1 MPRANSRPSLDILIQ
16 CPGSH
21 GVIPDHVHEQASAL
35 HDLGIKVLVLC
46 CPAYIR
52 SRAAAYPTH
61 PCMLEGATTVRT
73 NALSRKL
80 GKAFQTIRNQFR
92 FAWEVFKNRP
102 TLVLTA
108 SHVDSQSP
116 VWVWPHLV
124 MIFLHKTIYA
134 MNLHFAQRDHHL
146 GPKWWQKLG
155 GHLAFKPFRIAV
167 AHKRLPAPSPLPKFI
182 RAVEVPIGPEKT
194 VQIRENPK
202 KIRKQ
207 WKIPRGK
214 QVFLAFGHIR
224 NHKNLDLVIRAL
236 LENPQAALVILGR
249 VSNHRDRPLKYYQM
263 LADDLGL
270 SKRVH
275 ISDEF
280 VPDEKRKSY
289 FEAADFIVSTYSGG
303 FHSQSATL
311 ATAAQARRHV
321 LAASG
326 TSPMRD
332 LVEHFGLGV
341 FVEPDSSEAVANGMA
356 TLLHGDLPEANWEGF
371 EAHATWQT
379 NVTRILEAAS
389 DIVAG
394 RPTPVRQFEG
404 LEDEA
409 VPRPT
414 LLSAK
419 AQRPAKPQKVPQ
431 AKKIVAPE
439 ARPVA
444 RKKTVKRLPP
454 SKPAAV
460 PAEPVLARE
469 NTAKPEPRPATR
481 KKPATRLAASKPAP
495 APADAEL
502 VRKKPA
508 SPAPVAAAE
517 NPQTVFPGFETV
529 AESPVKTPAKVQ
541 GVNGRAP
548 KADKPT
554 IEEKPQ
560 TRRGRKPRSRVSSR
574 DSSVELE
581 PAGAIAV

>member
-1 MPRANSRPSLDILIQ
+1 MPRAHSRPSLDILIQ

-116 VWVWPHLV
+116 VWVWPHLM

-194 VQIRENPK
+194 IQIRENPK

-303 FHSQSATL
+303 FHSQTATL

-341 FVEPDSSEAVANGMA
+341 FVEPDSSEAVADGMA
-356 TLLHGDLPEANWEGF
+356 TLLHGELPEANWEGF
-371 EAHATWQT
+371 ETHATWQT
-379 NVTRILEAAS
+379 NVTRLLEAAA
-389 DIVAG
+389 DFVAG

-404 LEDEA
+404 FEDEA

-419 AQRPAKPQKVPQ
+419 AQLPAKPQKVPP
-431 AKKIVAPE
+431 AKKIVSP
-439 ARPVA
+439 
-444 RKKTVKRLPP
+444 K
-454 SKPAAV
+454 
-460 PAEPVLARE
+460 
-469 NTAKPEPRPATR
+469 PRPAAR
-481 KKPATRLAASKPAP
+481 KKPAKRLAASKPEP
-495 APADAEL
+495 APAEAEL
-502 VRKKPA
+502 VREKPA
-508 SPAPVAAAE
+508 SPAPVAGVE
-517 NPQTVFPGFETV
+517 NPQAVFPGFETV
-529 AESPVKTPAKVQ
+529 AESPAKTPAKVK
-541 GVNGRAP
+541 GVNGRTP

-554 IEEKPQ
+554 IEKKPK
-560 TRRGRKPRSRVSSR
+560 TRQGRKPRSRVSSR
-574 DSSVELE
+574 DSSIELE

>member
-61 PCMLEGATTVRT
+61 PCMIEGATTVRT

-80 GKAFQTIRNQFR
+80 GKAFQTIRNQLR

-116 VWVWPHLV
+116 VWVWPHLMMV
-124 MIFLHKTIYA
+124 FIHKTIYA
-134 MNLHFAQRDHHL
+134 MNLHFANRDHHL

-167 AHKRLPAPSPLPKFI
+167 AHKRLPAPNILPKFI

-194 VQIRENPK
+194 VQIRDNPK

-214 QVFLAFGHIR
+214 KVFLAFGHIR

-270 SKRVH
+270 SKRVY

-280 VPDEKRKSY
+280 VPDEKRKSF
-289 FEAADFIVSTYSGG
+289 FEAADFIVSTYSSG
-303 FHSQSATL
+303 FHSQTATL

-321 LAASG
+321 LASSG

-341 FVEPDSSEAVANGMA
+341 FVEPDSSEAVADGMA
-356 TLLHGDLPEANWEGF
+356 TLLNGELPEANWEGF

-379 NVTRILEAAS
+379 NVTRILEAAA
-389 DIVAG
+389 DFVAG

-414 LLSAK
+414 LQSAK
-419 AQRPAKPQKVPQ
+419 ALLPAKPQKVPK
-431 AKKIVAPE
+431 AKKTALPE
-439 ARPVA
+439 TRPVA
-444 RKKTVKRLPP
+444 RKKPVKRLAA
-454 SKPAAV
+454 SKPAAAPDKPKAEEK
-460 PAEPVLARE
+460 PAEP
-469 NTAKPEPRPATR
+469 KPRRVTR
-481 KKPATRLAASKPAP
+481 KKPVKRLAASKPAP
-495 APADAEL
+495 VPPEPVVVRENPAA
-502 VRKKPA
+502 
-508 SPAPVAAAE
+508 PAPVAGAE
-517 NPQTVFPGFETV
+517 NPQTVFPGFENFS
-529 AESPVKTPAKVQ
+529 ESPAKTPAKV
-541 GVNGRAP
+541 NGLNGHAP
-548 KADKPT
+548 KANKSAN
-554 IEEKPQ
+554 EEKPK
-560 TRRGRKPRSRVSSR
+560 TRRGRKPRSRVSAR
-574 DSSVELE
+574 DSTIEHE

>member
-1 MPRANSRPSLDILIQ
+1 MPRANTRPSLDILIQ

-61 PCMLEGATTVRT
+61 ACMLEGATTVRT

-80 GKAFQTIRNQFR
+80 GKAFQTIRNQLR
-92 FAWEVFKNRP
+92 FAWEVYKNRP

-116 VWVWPHLV
+116 LWVWPHLMMV
-124 MIFLHKTIYA
+124 FLHKTIYA
-134 MNLHFAQRDHHL
+134 MNLHFAHRDHHL

-167 AHKRLPAPSPLPKFI
+167 AHKRLPAPNILPKFI

-194 VQIRENPK
+194 VQIRDNPK

-207 WKIPRGK
+207 WKIQRGK
-214 QVFLAFGHIR
+214 KVFLAFGHIR

-236 LENPQAALVILGR
+236 LENPDAALVVLGR

-270 SKRVH
+270 SKRVY

-280 VPDEKRKSY
+280 VPDEKRKSF

-303 FHSQSATL
+303 FHSQTATL
-311 ATAAQARRHV
+311 ATAAEARRPV
-321 LAASG
+321 LASSG

-341 FVEPDSSEAVANGMA
+341 FVEPDSSEAVADGMA
-356 TLLHGDLPEANWEGF
+356 TLLHGDLPEANWEGYQ
-371 EAHATWQT
+371 AHATWQT
-379 NVTRILEAAS
+379 NVTRILEAAA
-389 DIVAG
+389 DFVAG

-409 VPRPT
+409 VPRPK
-414 LLSAK
+414 LLSAR
-419 AQRPAKPQKVPQ
+419 ALLPAKPQKASKSPKNTAPQ
-431 AKKIVAPE
+431 T
-439 ARPVA
+439 RPA
-444 RKKTVKRLPP
+444 ATK
-454 SKPAAV
+454 KPAKPTAAPDTPAAEEK
-460 PAEPVLARE
+460 PAELK
-469 NTAKPEPRPATR
+469 NRPASR
-481 KKPATRLAASKPAP
+481 KKPVKRLAASKPVAVP
-495 APADAEL
+495 PEPVV
-502 VRKKPA
+502 VRANPA
-508 SPAPVAAAE
+508 SPAPVANAE
-517 NPQTVFPGFETV
+517 NPQTVFPGFENIS
-529 AESPVKTPAKVQ
+529 ESPAKTPAKV
-541 GVNGRAP
+541 NGLNGHAP
-548 KADKPT
+548 KATKSA
-554 IEEKPQ
+554 IEEKPK
-560 TRRGRKPRSRVSSR
+560 TRRGRKPRSRVSTL
-574 DSSVELE
+574 DSTIQNE